1 MSAPICISDNHP
13 GKSLELLNSQWE
25 DLSFIAGK
33 KISTLCRESGNES
46 RLLVFP
52 DSLEEYGDRIG
63 DSSVIDISGQSI
75 STGNVMGFIGRRDT
89 LLKIHSRF
97 DREADDF
104 FMHYMLEKVFSVN
117 MFDLPHSTDSDQVFD
132 FIIFLFPYFLKK
144 ALGQGLHREYVTYR
158 RNDAHVR
165 GSIDIARHIATNLP
179 FTGRIAYNSRERS
192 SDNELTELIRHT
204 IEFIRNKPFGQ
215 AILSRDENTKE
226 CVSSIIQ
233 ATSSYRK
240 KDRAQVVFKNLRPK
254 IHPFYSEYE
263 PLRRLCLQILREEE
277 VKYGQKDDRVYGVLF
292 DGAWLWEEYL
302 NTLFDGLDIHHPEN
316 KNRRSPIYLFKPR
329 RAERYPDFWTT
340 GLVMDA
346 KYKGYDGKP
355 VHQIGREDLAQVISY
370 MYILDARFGG
380 FLVPGKN
387 GGVNYSLETLNGGG
401 GEMFILP
408 LQIPFGATKYSEFTE
423 RIKENEATFVET
435 ISRFLF
441 SCNEMNRP
449 EEESLLYDRQSI
461 WKTTL

>member
-1 MSAPICISDNHP
+1 MTPIKPSRQEVSTPISIPDNHP
-13 GKSLELLNSQWE
+13 GKYLELLEPQWE

-33 KISTLCRESGNES
+33 KISALCRESDEEP

-52 DSLEEYGDRIG
+52 DTLEEYGDRIG
-63 DSSVIDISGQSI
+63 DSSVIDISGESI
-75 STGNVMGFIGRRDT
+75 STGNVMGFIGRRET
-89 LLKIHSRF
+89 LLRIHSRF

-132 FIIFLFPYFLKK
+132 FIVFLFPYFLKK
-144 ALGQGLHREYVTYR
+144 ALGQGLHRKYVTYR

-165 GSIDIARHIATNLP
+165 GSIDIARHITTNLP

-215 AILSRDENTKE
+215 AILSRDEDTKE
-226 CVSSIIQ
+226 CVSSIVQ
-233 ATSSYRK
+233 ATPAYRK
-240 KDRAQVVFKNLRPK
+240 KDRAQVMFKNLRSK

-277 VKYGQKDDRVYGVLF
+277 IKYGKKDDRVYGVLF

-316 KNRRSPIYLFKPR
+316 KKRRFPIYLFKSK
-329 RAERYPDFWTT
+329 RADRYPDFWTND
-340 GLVMDA
+340 LVMDA

-355 VHQIGREDLAQVISY
+355 VHKVGPEDLAQVISY
-370 MYILDARFGG
+370 MYVLESRFGG
-380 FLVPGKN
+380 FLVPGKD
-387 GGVNYSLETLNGGG
+387 GSENYSRETLNGGN
-401 GEMFILP
+401 GEMFILS
-408 LQIPFGATKYSEFTE
+408 LQIPSGASTYSDFTQ
-423 RIKENEATFVET
+423 RIKVNEESFVGT
-435 ISRFLF
+435 ISEILSR
-441 SCNEMNRP
+441 SV
-449 EEESLLYDRQSI
+449 I
-461 WKTTL
+461 